1 MFPIAILLEQLCAQ
15 KAMDKQWVCLTEGS
29 EISKLTP
36 SKLEFN
42 HSTQLNGTEIV
53 SLQNIASD
61 GLGQLNL
68 NYVDPVG
75 GHKLITGAIFN
86 INHDPTQPKAITW
99 NQNALL
105 SSSTKSPAASST
117 PTLLSSTTATLS
129 TSRTS
134 VSTAANTVALP
145 PTVTATPSA
154 GKNAS
159 SPTGTMI
166 ASIVLGT
173 VLGVILAAALI
184 MLWTRRRRRRKT
196 SEQAIRL
203 PSATPLPVDTTTS
216 ALQEKDAGAASSE
229 LRAGDGRWELDAGNP

>member
-1 MFPIAILLEQLCAQ
+1 
-15 KAMDKQWVCLTEGS
+15 MDEY
-29 EISKLTP
+29 
-36 SKLEFN
+36 
-42 HSTQLNGTEIV
+42 TQLNGTEIV
-53 SLQNIASD
+53 SLDNIASD

-68 NYVDPVG
+68 NYVDPVD
-75 GHKLITGAIFN
+75 GHKLITGAIFH
-86 INHDPTQPKAITW
+86 INHDLTQPKAMTW

-117 PTLLSSTTATLS
+117 PTISSSTPAALSTSRRSVPTAANTVGLLHTVTAITSAGKSARLASTPATLS
-129 TSRTS
+129 TSKTS
-134 VSTAANTVALP
+134 IPTAAKSVELP
-145 PTVTATPSA
+145 PTVTATPST

-184 MLWTRRRRRRKT
+184 MLWARRRRRTKT

-203 PSATPLPVDTTTS
+203 PSTTPLPVDTTTS
-216 ALQEKDAGAASSE
+216 ELQEKDAGPASGE
-229 LRAGDGRWELDAGNP
+229 LTAGARRWELDAGKP